1 MDETSALL
9 VTAVRA
15 VETGD
20 TERTL
25 WTDADR
31 SWASRAAAEVVGE
44 GAAPAAFVARRARL
58 AFERL
63 AAAHRALRRA
73 VAALRWRPWI
83 GSALV
88 AGALVLGVAFDRVGG
103 AQRINLLAPPL
114 FTLLAWNLVVYVALT
129 AGAVRRLAGT
139 GGPGPLRSAVM
150 RLASRGG
157 AWRTVAPA
165 GTGPE
170 PAAPRGGDTGLGDA
184 LRRLPADWA
193 AVAAPLYAAR
203 SARILHLAA
212 AAMALGVLAGLYTRG
227 LAFEYRATWE
237 STFLDAPAVHALLAF
252 ALAPGA
258 WLTGVAVPD
267 AAAVAALRSPGSENA
282 ARWLH
287 LLAGS
292 VVAIVVVPR
301 LLLAA
306 LAGLLERRRA
316 RNLTLP
322 LDDPYFQR
330 LLRGYRGGPT
340 RLTVVP
346 YSYAAPPA
354 ALAGLEAIA
363 ARAFGGATAL
373 VVLPPVAYG
382 DEDAFAQERPTGG
395 SGPLA
400 ALFAATATPEKES
413 HGAFLAAM
421 AGRRDPAWPLLAIV
435 DESGLRER
443 WRDDDKRQRERRTLW
458 QDFLRD
464 AGAAPLCADLTAPDL
479 AAADAAIDAALGAR
493 PAAGATP

>member
-1 MDETSALL
+1 MDESSALL

-20 TERTL
+20 ADRVL
-25 WTDADR
+25 LTDADR

-44 GAAPAAFVARRARL
+44 GAAPEAFVARRARL

-63 AAAHRALRRA
+63 SATHRALRRA
-73 VAALRWRPWI
+73 VAALRWRPWV
-83 GSALV
+83 GGVLV
-88 AGALVLGVAFDRVGG
+88 AGAFVLGVAFDRVGG
-103 AQRINLLAPPL
+103 TQRINLLAPPL
-114 FTLLAWNLVVYVALT
+114 FTLLSWNLVVYVAL
-129 AGAVRRLAGT
+129 AVGAVRRLAGST
-139 GGPGPLRSAVM
+139 GAGPLRSAVM

-157 AWRTVAPA
+157 AARAGAPA
-165 GTGPE
+165 E
-170 PAAPRGGDTGLGDA
+170 TGLGDA

-267 AAAVAALRSPGSENA
+267 AASVAALRAPASENA

-287 LLAGS
+287 LIAGG
-292 VVAIVVVPR
+292 VVAVVVVPR

-306 LAGLLERRRA
+306 LAGFLERRRA
-316 RNLTLP
+316 RNLALS

-330 LLRGYRGGPT
+330 LLRSYRGGPT

-346 YSYAAPPA
+346 YSYATPPA
-354 ALAGLEAIA
+354 AMSGLEAIA

-382 DEDAFAQERPTGG
+382 DEDAFAQQRPSTG

-413 HGAFLAAM
+413 HGAFLAAL
-421 AGRRDPAWPLLAIV
+421 AGRRDPAWPLIAIV

-443 WRDDDKRQRERRTLW
+443 WGDDAKRQRERRALW

-493 PAAGATP
+493 PAPGATP